1 MAAKLSSP
9 FAGGKRY
16 RTFNSY
22 LREIFGCR
30 VHKVS
35 LDAGFTCPNRD
46 GTCGTGGCIY
56 CDNDGFSY
64 NTARGPAPLAEQLEA
79 GLHHMRRRFGA
90 EKFIAYFQAFS
101 STYAPPDRLKETYDI
116 IRRYP
121 EIVGLFVS
129 TRPDCLDEAAL
140 ALLASYREQY
150 LTWLELGLQSAS
162 DSTLKRINR
171 GHSVADFR
179 EAVSRAADHG
189 LPVCA
194 HVILGLP
201 GESEKEML
209 ATAGLLAGLKV
220 QGVKIHLLHILTGTL
235 LAKQF
240 AEQPFHLLG
249 PEEYAGL
256 AADFLERLPPGVV
269 VQRVAVDV
277 PRDRLV
283 GPVWCADKRAAVAA
297 VDRELERRG
306 SCQGALFGDAP

>member
-1 MAAKLSSP
+1 MGAKLSSP
-9 FAGGKRY
+9 FDSGKRY

-22 LREIFGCR
+22 LRKIFGCR

-46 GTCGTGGCIY
+46 GTRGTGGCIY
-56 CDNDGFSY
+56 CDNEGFSY
-64 NTARGPAPLAEQLEA
+64 NTAREPAPLREQLEA
-79 GLHHMRRRFGA
+79 GLHYMRRRFSA

-101 STYAPPDRLKETYDI
+101 STYGPPDRLKETYDI

-129 TRPDCLDEAAL
+129 TRPDCLDEVVL
-140 ALLASYREQY
+140 DLLASYREDY

-162 DSTLKRINR
+162 DRTLERINR

-201 GESEKEML
+201 GETRKEML

-220 QGVKIHLLHILTGTL
+220 AGVKIHLLHILTGTA
-235 LAKQF
+235 LAKQYAEEPF
-240 AEQPFHLLG
+240 ALLSL
-249 PEEYAGL
+249 EEYAGL
-256 AADFLERLPPGVV
+256 AADFLENLPPEAV

-277 PRDRLV
+277 PRNRLV
-283 GPVWCADKRAAVAA
+283 GPLWCTDKRAVVAA

-306 SCQGALFGDAP
+306 SCQGALFGDTA